1 MAGIHTSS
9 EAQIA
14 AMLNM
19 FEYLDYHMG
28 EPGTDF
34 GTLVRDAERYLRV
47 SGQLTESRQDMLTI
61 LQDGLRTMPEL
72 SRLTLR
78 ASDHG
83 NGIEADAFTDGN
95 DAYVVYR
102 GTGDGKWIDNGRGM
116 TEELTESQRQASDFY
131 DRVVRDCGLDEHT
144 NLTVTGH
151 SKGGNNAQTATLNA
165 DNRLLVDRCISFD
178 GQGMSDAAID
188 RYSRMPGYEEQRN
201 KMYGINGE
209 NDVVNELGIKV
220 IPNENTVY
228 VKTNTDSS
236 QLAETHMLEY
246 LFHREDGS
254 FSCTFNDTTSQG
266 ELGQYAHRLSEILM
280 SMPEEI
286 RDSCAVTIMQLI
298 EMGEETAVGY
308 NGDHAS
314 VSDIDIFIHYGIPMV
329 IYSLIG
335 TEEGREALGDIL
347 EDLVR
352 NYIEEHGVWETAGVV
367 MGTVMTAVVILPF
380 VWPYMAAAAA
390 IAAGIVCVVNRLARL
405 ERLGEILRR
414 IGEYIQQ
421 CLDAIEEFFDQISDW
436 IKHKITG
443 RPIIDSA
450 DFSVN
455 IGTLRY
461 AADEL
466 EQMYGALQRAASRV
480 NSVKRS
486 LPMRGLAAS
495 AVKARLNYVSLCANQ
510 VSGRA
515 RTLGRAV
522 DRTADAYVRYEQRI
536 AANV

>member
-1 MAGIHTSS
+1 MAEIHTSS
-9 EAQIA
+9 EARIA

-28 EPGTDF
+28 EPGTSF
-34 GTLVRDAERYLRV
+34 GTLVDEAEDYLIN
-47 SGQLTESRQDMLTI
+47 SGQLEGSKKAMMGILRNGLETI
-61 LQDGLRTMPEL
+61 PGLSE
-72 SRLTLR
+72 LTLR

-83 NGIEADAFTDGN
+83 DGIEADAFTNGN

-116 TEELTESQRQASDFY
+116 TEPLTESQSQASDFY
-131 DRVVRDCGLDEHT
+131 DRFTRDCGLDEHT

-151 SKGGNNAQTATLNA
+151 SKGGNNAQAATLNA

-188 RYSRMPGYEEQRN
+188 RYSQMPGYDDQRK

-209 NDVVNELGIKV
+209 NDVVNELGNKI
-220 IPNENTVY
+220 IPDENTVY

-254 FSCTFNDTTSQG
+254 FGCTLNDTTSQG
-266 ELGQYAHRLSEILM
+266 ELGQYANRLSEILM

-286 RDSCAVTIMQLI
+286 KASCSVTIMQLI
-298 EMGEETAVGY
+298 ELGEDTAIGY

-314 VSDIDIFIHYGIPMV
+314 ISDVDTFIRYGIPMV
-329 IYSLIG
+329 IYSMIG

-352 NYIEEHGVWETAGVV
+352 NHIEEHGVWETAGVI
-367 MGTVMTAVVILPF
+367 MGTIMTAVVILPYT
-380 VWPYMAAAAA
+380 WPYINAAAV
-390 IAAGIVCVVNRLARL
+390 IAAGIVRVVNRLARL
-405 ERLGEILRR
+405 EKLCEILKQ

-421 CLDAIEEFFDQISDW
+421 CLDVIEEFFDQISDW

-443 RPIIDSA
+443 RPIIDIA

-455 IGTLRY
+455 IGALRY

-466 EQMYGALQRAASRV
+466 DQMSRALRQAASRV

-486 LPMRGLAAS
+486 LPMRGLAAT
-495 AVKARLNYVSLCANQ
+495 AVKTRLNYVSLCVNQ
-510 VSGRA
+510 VSDRA
-515 RTLGRAV
+515 KTLGRAV
-522 DRTADAYVRYEQRI
+522 DQTADTYERYERRI
-536 AANV
+536 AANI